1 MANVQELDPLW
12 CNTGTAFASGG
23 EMPPLPCGNSTV
35 LGGGIDPSPRSIVY
49 SILIY
54 IVVMMLVLL
63 PLCPC
68 FRCEERD
75 YRDTKRYIKKR
86 KAIILDEHIFCTG
99 RSNNASPFHFF
110 VVTMT

>member
-1 MANVQELDPLW
+1 MANVYPEELDPLW

-35 LGGGIDPSPRSIVY
+35 LGGGTDPSPRSIVY

-86 KAIILDEHIFCTG
+86 KAIILEGVITKPAKEHGTDQ
-99 RSNNASPFHFF
+99 
-110 VVTMT
+110 